1 MNSKRVPTRS
11 KSLLCP
17 SADSEMENSVI
28 FGIVT
33 GTPEQ
38 PELVH
43 LPQTKQ
49 IPPELLT
56 LDSPVKP
63 TEIFR
68 IAATCIENDCQH
80 FDGQQCRLID
90 RIVDG
95 LPTVTA
101 SLPPCPIRANCR
113 WWHQEGKDA
122 CFRCLQI
129 VRDNFNVSEQL
140 FQSIDTSVYQDEN

>member
-1 MNSKRVPTRS
+1 MTGNRVSKKS
-11 KSLLCP
+11 KSLMCP
-17 SADSEMENSVI
+17 SAEPEMDGSLI

-43 LPQTKQ
+43 LPQVKE

-56 LDSPVKP
+56 LESPVKP

-68 IAATCIENDCQH
+68 IAAPCVENNCTH
-80 FDGQQCRLID
+80 FDGAQCRLIS

-95 LPTVTA
+95 LPTVTE
-101 SLPPCPIRANCR
+101 SLPPCAIRANCR
-113 WWHQEGKDA
+113 WWKQEGPEA
-122 CFRCLQI
+122 CRRCLQI
-129 VRDNFNVSEQL
+129 VRDNFNVPAEL
-140 FQSIDTSVYQDEN
+140 FKAIDASVYGD

>member
-1 MNSKRVPTRS
+1 MTGNRVSKKS
-11 KSLLCP
+11 KSLMCP
-17 SADSEMENSVI
+17 SAEPDMDGSLI

-43 LPQTKQ
+43 LPQVKE

-56 LDSPVKP
+56 LESHVKP

-68 IAATCIENDCQH
+68 IAAPCAENDCTH
-80 FDGQQCRLID
+80 FDGDRCRLIG

-95 LPTVTA
+95 LPTVTE

-113 WWHQEGKDA
+113 WWQQEGQEA
-122 CFRCLQI
+122 CRRCLQI
-129 VRDNFNVSEQL
+129 VRDNFNVPTEL
-140 FQSIDTSVYQDEN
+140 FKAIDASVYED

>member
-1 MNSKRVPTRS
+1 MTGNRVSKRS
-11 KSLLCP
+11 KSLMCP
-17 SADSEMENSVI
+17 SAEPEMDGSLI

-43 LPQTKQ
+43 LPQVKE

-56 LDSPVKP
+56 LESPVKP

-68 IAATCIENDCQH
+68 IAAPCVENDCTH
-80 FDGQQCRLID
+80 FDGARCRLID

-95 LPTVTA
+95 LPTVTE

-113 WWHQEGKDA
+113 WWQQEGQEA
-122 CFRCLQI
+122 CRRCLQI
-129 VRDNFNVSEQL
+129 VRDNFNVSAEL
-140 FQSIDTSVYQDEN
+140 FKAIDASVYED